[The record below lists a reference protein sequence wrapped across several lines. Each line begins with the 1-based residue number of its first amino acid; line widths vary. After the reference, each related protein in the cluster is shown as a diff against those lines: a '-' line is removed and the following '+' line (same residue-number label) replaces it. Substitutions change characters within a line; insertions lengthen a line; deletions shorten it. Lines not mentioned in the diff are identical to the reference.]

1 MHPITRLSRPSL
13 IDAANVARLGKTSQ
27 PFPSTLMR
35 IRFEIFNRLIFLQ
48 KRNAMIKVDQGK
60 LNLNFII
67 FIYFFSFIE
76 LREFVE
82 IREEDRDE

>member
-1 MHPITRLSRPSL
+1 M

-48 KRNAMIKVDQGK
+48 KCNAMIKVDQGK

-67 FIYFFSFIE
+67 IIFYFYLFFFSFIE

>member
-1 MHPITRLSRPSL
+1 
-13 IDAANVARLGKTSQ
+13 
-27 PFPSTLMR
+27 MR

-48 KRNAMIKVDQGK
+48 KRNAMIKMDQGK

-76 LREFVE
+76 LRKFVE
-82 IREEDRDE
+82 IRKEDRDE

>member
-1 MHPITRLSRPSL
+1 
-13 IDAANVARLGKTSQ
+13 
-27 PFPSTLMR
+27 
-35 IRFEIFNRLIFLQ
+35 
-48 KRNAMIKVDQGK
+48 MIKVDQGK

-76 LREFVE
+76 LRKFVE